1 MTLAESQKIEG
12 LRLNFTNDF
21 LMEIAKVINDTD
33 LERAKFRLAIIDD
46 EVAGWAC
53 DEDEGCAELI
63 NQVRE
68 MLHAK
73 TVAKFA

>member
-1 MTLAESQKIEG
+1 MNIAESQEIEG

-21 LMEIAKVINDTD
+21 LMEIAKCINDKD
-33 LERAKFRLAIIDD
+33 IDRADFRLSIIEE
-46 EVAGWAC
+46 EVATWSC

-73 TVAKFA
+73 AIA

>member
-1 MTLAESQKIEG
+1 MNLAESQKIEG
-12 LRLNFTNDF
+12 IRLNFTNDF
-21 LMEIAKVINDTD
+21 LMEIAKCINDTD
-33 LERAKFRLAIIDD
+33 LERAKFRLNIIED

-53 DEDEGCAELI
+53 DEDQGCAELI

-68 MLHAK
+68 MLHEK

>member
-1 MTLAESQKIEG
+1 MNLAESQEIEG

-73 TVAKFA
+73 TIAKFA